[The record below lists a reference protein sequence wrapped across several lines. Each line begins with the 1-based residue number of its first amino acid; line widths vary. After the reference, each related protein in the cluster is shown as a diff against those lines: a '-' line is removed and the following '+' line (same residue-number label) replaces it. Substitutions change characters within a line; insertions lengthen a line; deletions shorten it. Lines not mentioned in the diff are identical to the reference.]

1 MGLLDVIG
9 KPSDFTITAFLDT
22 ARSKPAGKPAGDPNN
37 LEVQYNP
44 ETISVRFENVFQAGQ
59 ASPSSSVQ
67 ARFAHGRSRVVQV
80 TLIFDAIDLGAYG
93 LANLFTA
100 KSRTVTDNVKLFL
113 RLCQQINSE
122 SHEPSYLRLIWH
134 KGVLG
139 PNFDCRLKS
148 VDINY
153 TTFDTDGSPLHAE
166 LAAQFLEDLDPE
178 KKAAQDKISSPDLTH
193 RRLVKA
199 GDTLPLLC
207 RDIYGT
213 AEHYL
218 RVAEANSLDDFR
230 LLTPGQELIFPPYA
244 KSGG

>member
-22 ARSKPAGKPAGDPNN
+22 ARSKPAGDPNS

-44 ETISVRFENVFQAGQ
+44 ETLSVRSENTFQGSQ
-59 ASPSSSVQ
+59 ASPSSSAQ
-67 ARFAHGRSRVVQV
+67 ARFAHARSRLVQV
-80 TLIFDAIDLGAYG
+80 TLIFDGIDLGAYVPSNL
-93 LANLFTA
+93 LAA
-100 KSRTVTDNVKLFL
+100 KSRSVTDNVRLF
-113 RLCQQINSE
+113 RELCQQINSE

-139 PNFDCRLKS
+139 PNFDCRLKT
-148 VDINY
+148 VDISY
-153 TTFDTDGSPLHAE
+153 TTFDMDGSPLHAE
-166 LAAQFLEDLDPE
+166 LAAQFLEDLAPE
-178 KKAAQDKISSPDLTH
+178 KKTALDKLSSPDLTH

-218 RVAEANSLDDFR
+218 RVAEANGLDDFR
-230 LLTPGQELIFPPYA
+230 LLTPGQELNFPPYA